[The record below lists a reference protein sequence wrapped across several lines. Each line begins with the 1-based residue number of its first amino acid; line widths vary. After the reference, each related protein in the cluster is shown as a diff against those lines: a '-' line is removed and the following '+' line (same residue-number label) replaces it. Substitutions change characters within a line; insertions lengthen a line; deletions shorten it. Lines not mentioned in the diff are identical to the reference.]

1 MSKLPEWIENELK
14 AVERE
19 GLILE
24 YGAEKAEEILLDREL
39 GNLVYT
45 FSEVDENGG

>member
-1 MSKLPEWIENELK
+1 MSKIPKWMEDELR
-14 AVERE
+14 AIERE
-19 GLILE
+19 GLIRE
-24 YGAEKAEEILLDREL
+24 HGEEKAEEILLDREL